1 MSAVTHQP
9 APVPARRDPAQAL
22 RRAALAVAHLG
33 SEELFGDLVLQLAED
48 LGAAVAFI
56 AVFEDAARMRMRTL
70 AARMDGRPLRN
81 FDYAL
86 QGTPCAQVVGRA
98 FLYVASGA
106 AAEFP
111 RGSMFGAKGM
121 DCYAAYPLNDSEGEP
136 LGIIAAMD
144 RAPIADPELAES
156 LMKIFA
162 VRVAAELDR
171 QRGLEALRNSEA
183 SYRAIF
189 EAVEDAVFVHD
200 WDSGAVLDL
209 NARACEAWGYS
220 REEMIGWT
228 MDRFGAHEHPY
239 TAEEARAWVE
249 RAKRGEYPLFIWRRP
264 RSDGSLRW
272 DEVRLKAVTINGKPY
287 VLACTRDITAR
298 KAAEDALRSREAQ
311 YRAIFDGSADALVL
325 WDRQIRIVDVNA
337 AFTRMYG
344 FTAEE
349 VIGDSFGDRLSPQ
362 EVQVRTGLIQRALA
376 GEQGHFESRTLCKDG
391 TYIDAELRYL
401 PIMHRGEPHV
411 LSVAR
416 DISARREAEA
426 RRRELEDQVRQA
438 QKMEAIGQLTG
449 GIAHDFNNILTSV
462 IGYLA
467 MAEERATDTGD
478 PHLVRQL
485 DQAHLAARRAR
496 DLIAQMLTFARRQR
510 SERRITELTSVVN
523 QSVQLLRATMPAS
536 TIIDAELPDE
546 APPAEIDAVQIEQV
560 LFNLC
565 INARDA
571 VKAHG
576 RIRVSLRQRRLGGWR
591 CASCRTEVPAGT
603 WLEIGVADDGCG
615 IMPEVLDRMFDPFYS
630 TKELGRGSGMGLAMV
645 HGIVHD
651 HGGHLRV
658 DTVPA
663 AGSTFRV
670 MLPPANTTPAPAPA
684 LPAPSVGPA
693 AGAATSRL
701 SGRVL
706 VVEDQAMVGDFMS
719 ELLGNWGLQVCL
731 QRDPLQALE
740 WLQDSAREVDLVI
753 TDQTMPRMTGLELA
767 SRIAEARAGLPVL
780 LYTGD
785 AARFDSNDLRRCG
798 VHRLLRKPI
807 DPKGLRATIEAL
819 LQEGAAAP

>member
-1 MSAVTHQP
+1 MSAVTHEP
-9 APVPARRDPAQAL
+9 APAPGRSDPAQAL
-22 RRAALAVAHLG
+22 RRAALAVAQLG
-33 SEELFGDLVLQLAED
+33 STELFGDLVRQLAED
-48 LGAAVAFI
+48 LGASVAFI
-56 AVFEDAARMRMRTL
+56 AVFEDVARLRMRTL
-70 AARMDGRPLRN
+70 AARMDGSPLRN

-86 QGTPCAQVVGRA
+86 EGTPCAQVVGRA
-98 FLYVASGA
+98 FRYVASGA

-111 RGSMFGAKGM
+111 KGSMFGAKGM
-121 DCYAAYPLNDSEGEP
+121 DCYAAYPLNDSEGQP

-144 RAPIADPELAES
+144 RSPIADPDLAEA

-162 VRVAAELDR
+162 VRVAAELER

-200 WDSGAVLDL
+200 WDTGAVLDL

-220 REEMIGWT
+220 REQMIGWT
-228 MDRFGAHEHPY
+228 IERFGSTEHPY
-239 TAEEARAWVE
+239 TVEEAKAWVD
-249 RAKRGEYPLFIWRRP
+249 RAKQGEYPLFTWHRR

-272 DEVRLKAVTINGKPY
+272 DEVRLKAVTISGRPY

-311 YRAIFDGSADALVL
+311 YRAVFDGSADALVL
-325 WDRQIRIVDVNA
+325 WNRQIRVVDVNA

-344 FTAEE
+344 LAPEE
-349 VIGDSFGDRLSPQ
+349 VIGDSFGHRLSPQ
-362 EVQVRTGLIQRALA
+362 EVQMRTRLIERALA
-376 GEQGHFESRTLCKDG
+376 GEQGHLESRTLRKDG

-416 DISARREAEA
+416 DITSRREAEA

-467 MAEERATDTGD
+467 MAEERAADVND

-510 SERRITELTSVVN
+510 SERRVTELTSVVN
-523 QSVQLLRATMPAS
+523 QSVQLLRATMPSS
-536 TIIDAELPDE
+536 TIIDADVPDE
-546 APPAEIDAVQIEQV
+546 SPLAEVDAVQIEQV

-565 INARDA
+565 INSREA
-571 VKAHG
+571 VKANG
-576 RIRVSLRQRRLGGWR
+576 RIRVSLHDGRRSGWR
-591 CASCRTEVPAGT
+591 CASCRAEVPAGQ

-615 IMPEVLDRMFDPFYS
+615 ITPEVLDRMFDPFYS

-651 HGGHLRV
+651 HGGHLLV
-658 DTVPA
+658 ETTPG
-663 AGSTFRV
+663 AGATFRV
-670 MLPPANTTPAPAPA
+670 MLPPAIAAAPPVLATVPDERAGGVAPQ
-684 LPAPSVGPA
+684 L
-693 AGAATSRL
+693 R
-701 SGRVL
+701 GRVL
-706 VVEDQAMVGDFMS
+706 VVEDQAMVGDFMT
-719 ELLGNWGLQVCL
+719 ELLGNWGLEVCL
-731 QRDPLQALE
+731 RRDPLQALE
-740 WLQDSAREVDLVI
+740 WLQDGSNAVDLVI

-767 SRIAEARAGLPVL
+767 SHIAGARAGLPVL

-785 AARFDSNDLRRCG
+785 AARFDTTELRRFG
-798 VHRLLRKPI
+798 VQRLLRKPI
-807 DPKGLRATIEAL
+807 DPKVLRSTIHVL
-819 LQEGAAAP
+819 LQGAAPAR

>member
-1 MSAVTHQP
+1 MSAVTHEP
-9 APVPARRDPAQAL
+9 APPTARTDPAQSL
-22 RRAALAVAHLG
+22 RRAALAVAQIG
-33 SEELFGDLVLQLAED
+33 SPDLFSDLVRQLAED
-48 LGAAVAFI
+48 LGASVAFI
-56 AVFEDAARMRMRTL
+56 AVFEDPARQRMSTL
-70 AARMDGRPLRN
+70 AARMDDRPLRN
-81 FDYAL
+81 FSYL
-86 QGTPCAQVVGRA
+86 LEGTPCARVVGRA
-98 FLYVASGA
+98 FRFLASGA

-111 RGSMFGAKGM
+111 KGSMFGAKGM
-121 DCYAAYPLNDSEGEP
+121 DSYAAYPLGDSEGAP
-136 LGIIAAMD
+136 LGLIAVMD
-144 RAPIADPELAES
+144 RAPIADPDLAES

-162 VRVAAELDR
+162 VRVAAELER
-171 QRGLEALRNSEA
+171 QRALEALRNSEA

-200 WDSGAVLDL
+200 WDTGAVLDV
-209 NARACEAWGYS
+209 NSKACEAYGYG

-228 MDRFGAHEHPY
+228 IDRFGSGEHPY
-239 TAEEARAWVE
+239 TAAEAMVWVE
-249 RAKRGEYPLFIWRRP
+249 RAKQGDHPLFTWHRR

-325 WDRQIRIVDVNA
+325 WDRQIHIVDVNA

-344 FTAEE
+344 YLPEE
-349 VIGDSFGDRLSPQ
+349 VIGKSFGDRISPQ
-362 EVQVRTGLIQRALA
+362 EVQMRKRQIERALG
-376 GEQGHFESRTLCKDG
+376 GEQGHLESRTVRKDG

-411 LSVAR
+411 LAVAR
-416 DISARREAEA
+416 DITSRREEEA

-467 MAEERATDTGD
+467 MGEERAAEAGD

-510 SERRITELTSVVN
+510 SERRVIELTAVVS
-523 QSVQLLRATMPAS
+523 QSVQLLRATMPSS
-536 TIIDAELPDE
+536 TIIDADLLDE
-546 APPAEIDAVQIEQV
+546 SPLAEVDAVQIEQV

-571 VKAHG
+571 VKASG
-576 RIRVSLRQRRLGGWR
+576 RIRVSLHDRRHGGGWR
-591 CASCRTEVPAGT
+591 CASCRMEVPAAH
-603 WLEIGVADDGCG
+603 WLEVAVEDDGCG
-615 IMPEVLDRMFDPFYS
+615 ITPEVLDRMFDPFYS

-651 HGGHLRV
+651 HGGHVQV
-658 DTVPA
+658 DTAPGE
-663 AGSTFRV
+663 GSTFRV
-670 MLPPANTTPAPAPA
+670 MLPPASAGSAQQVLQADPADGG
-684 LPAPSVGPA
+684 VG
-693 AGAATSRL
+693 AGASTLR
-701 SGRVL
+701 GRVL

-719 ELLGNWGLQVCL
+719 ELLGNWGLEVVL
-731 QRDPLQALE
+731 HRDPLQALE
-740 WLQDSAREVDLVI
+740 WLQDRSQVLDLVI
-753 TDQTMPRMTGLELA
+753 TDQTMPRMTGVELA
-767 SRIAEARAGLPVL
+767 SRIATQREDLPVL

-785 AARFDSNDLRRCG
+785 AARYDTAELWRCG

-807 DPKGLRATIEAL
+807 DPKVLRSTIQAL
-819 LQEGAAAP
+819 LRGSATP

>member
-1 MSAVTHQP
+1 MSAVTHEP
-9 APVPARRDPAQAL
+9 APVPARTDPAQAL
-22 RRAALAVAHLG
+22 RRAALAVAQLG
-33 SEELFGDLVLQLAED
+33 SPELFGDLVRQLAED
-48 LGAAVAFI
+48 LGASVAFI
-56 AVFEDAARMRMRTL
+56 AVFDDAERLTMRTL

-81 FDYAL
+81 FSYPLA
-86 QGTPCAQVVGRA
+86 GSPCAQVVGQA
-98 FLYVASGA
+98 FRYIAHGASG
-106 AAEFP
+106 EFP
-111 RGSMFGAKGM
+111 KGTIFGAKGM
-121 DCYAAYPLNDSEGEP
+121 DSYAAYPVGDSEGAP
-136 LGIIAAMD
+136 LGLIAAMD
-144 RAPIADPELAES
+144 RAPIADADLAES

-162 VRVAAELDR
+162 VRVAAELER
-171 QRGLEALRNSEA
+171 QRGLEALRASEA

-200 WDSGAVLDL
+200 WDTGAVLDV
-209 NARACEAWGYS
+209 NSKACEAYGYS
-220 REEMIGWT
+220 RDEMIGWT
-228 MDRFGAHEHPY
+228 IERFGSGEHPY
-239 TAEEARAWVE
+239 TAAEAAAWVN
-249 RAKRGEYPLFIWRRP
+249 RAKRGEHPLFTWHRRC
-264 RSDGSLRW
+264 SDGSLRW

-325 WDRQIRIVDVNA
+325 WDRQIRVVDVNA

-344 FTAEE
+344 FSPEE
-349 VIGDSFGDRLSPQ
+349 VIGDSFGDRMSPQ
-362 EVQVRTGLIQRALA
+362 EVLTRRRLIERALA
-376 GEQGHFESRTLCKDG
+376 GEQGHLESRTLRKDG
-391 TYIDAELRYL
+391 TSLDAEVRYL

-416 DISARREAEA
+416 DITARREAEA

-467 MAEERATDTGD
+467 MAEERAADSGD
-478 PHLVRQL
+478 AHLIRQL
-485 DQAHLAARRAR
+485 DQSHLAARRAR

-510 SERRITELTSVVN
+510 SERRVCELTSVVN

-536 TIIDAELPDE
+536 TIIDADTPDRS
-546 APPAEIDAVQIEQV
+546 PLAEVDAVQIEQV

-571 VKAHG
+571 VKTNG
-576 RIRVSLRQRRLGGWR
+576 RIRVNLQERRYAGWR
-591 CASCRTEVPAGT
+591 CASCRAEVPAGV
-603 WLEIGVADDGCG
+603 WLELSVADDGCG
-615 IMPEVLDRMFDPFYS
+615 ITPEVLDRMFDPFYS

-651 HGGHLRV
+651 HNGHLRV
-658 DTVPA
+658 ETAPQ

-670 MLPPANTTPAPAPA
+670 MLPPASAAAAQEVQSQDRSERLAVGGGPA
-684 LPAPSVGPA
+684 LRGSV
-693 AGAATSRL
+693 L
-701 SGRVL
+701 I
-706 VVEDQAMVGDFMS
+706 VEDQAMVGDFMT
-719 ELLGNWGLQVCL
+719 ELLRNWGLDVFL

-740 WLQDSAREVDLVI
+740 WLEEHPQTVDLVI

-767 SRIAEARAGLPVL
+767 SRIAAARGNLPVL

-785 AARFDSNDLRRCG
+785 AARFDAAELRRCG

-807 DPKGLRATIEAL
+807 DPKALRSTIQAL
-819 LQEGAAAP
+819 LPTPASG

>member
-1 MSAVTHQP
+1 MSTVTHEP
-9 APVPARRDPAQAL
+9 SARRPTLADPAQAL
-22 RRAALAVAHLG
+22 RRAALAVAQLG
-33 SEELFGDLVLQLAED
+33 SPGLFGDMVRQVAED
-48 LGAAVAFI
+48 LGASVSFI
-56 AVFEDAARMRMRTL
+56 AVFEDAERVTMRTL

-81 FDYAL
+81 FSYTLA
-86 QGTPCAQVVGRA
+86 GSPCAQVVGHA
-98 FLYVASGA
+98 FRYIASGA
-106 AAEFP
+106 SAEFP
-111 RGSMFGAKGM
+111 PGTIFGAKGM
-121 DCYAAYPLNDSEGEP
+121 DSYAAYPLSGSDGAP

-144 RAPIADPELAES
+144 RAPIADADLAES

-162 VRVAAELDR
+162 VRVAAELER
-171 QRGLEALRNSEA
+171 QRGLEALRDSEA

-200 WDSGAVLDL
+200 WETGAVLDL
-209 NARACEAWGYS
+209 NSRACEAYGYA

-228 MDRFGAHEHPY
+228 LDRFGSGEEPY
-239 TAEEARAWVE
+239 TAAEAKAWVE
-249 RAKRGEYPLFIWRRP
+249 RARRGEYPLFTWHRR
-264 RSDGSLRW
+264 RSDGTLRW

-337 AFTRMYG
+337 AFSRMYG
-344 FTAEE
+344 FAPEE
-349 VIGDSFGDRLSPQ
+349 VIGDSFGNRLSPQ
-362 EVQVRTGLIQRALA
+362 EVQTRRRLIERALA
-376 GEQGHFESRTLCKDG
+376 GEQGHLESRTQRKDG
-391 TYIDAELRYL
+391 TYLDAELRYL

-416 DISARREAEA
+416 DITARREAEV

-467 MAEERATDTGD
+467 MAEERAIGSDD

-510 SERRITELTSVVN
+510 GERQVTELAPVVN
-523 QSVQLLRATMPAS
+523 QSVQLLRATMPSS
-536 TIIDAELPDE
+536 TIIDAEVPDGS
-546 APPAEIDAVQIEQV
+546 ALAEVDAVQIEQV

-571 VKAHG
+571 IESNG
-576 RIRVSLRQRRLGGWR
+576 RIRVRLHDHDYVAWR
-591 CASCRTEVPAGT
+591 CASCRAEVPAGR
-603 WLEIGVADDGCG
+603 WLDLSVADDGSG
-615 IMPEVLDRMFDPFYS
+615 IAAEVLDRMFDPFYS
-630 TKELGRGSGMGLAMV
+630 TKEMGRGSGMGLAMV
-645 HGIVHD
+645 HGIVHE
-651 HGGHLRV
+651 HGGHVRV
-658 DTVPA
+658 ETTQGG
-663 AGSTFRV
+663 GSTFRV
-670 MLPPANTTPAPAPA
+670 MLPPAMAASGPQVLPPMPADRVAGAGWPA
-684 LPAPSVGPA
+684 L
-693 AGAATSRL
+693 R
-701 SGRVL
+701 GRVL
-706 VVEDQAMVGDFMS
+706 VVEDQALVGDFMA
-719 ELLGNWGLQVCL
+719 ELLGNWGLEVIL
-731 QRDPLQALE
+731 HRDPLQALE
-740 WLQDSAREVDLVI
+740 WLDDPSHAVDLAI

-767 SRIAEARAGLPVL
+767 SLIAAAHGDLPVV

-785 AARFDSNDLRRCG
+785 AAAFDAAELRRCG
-798 VHRLLRKPI
+798 VSRILRKPI
-807 DPKGLRATIEAL
+807 DSKVLRSTIAGLLRP
-819 LQEGAAAP
+819 QAAR